1 VFFIFFFRGRHGEE
15 ASLIHVS
22 LNRGPAG
29 KKSSSSSQPMTDTMG
44 GAGLSNSTSGL
55 SASGGLSSSKSGM
68 TMPDSPNAGGATPRQ
83 PKVLVPKAIMTMPA
97 RPPVPG
103 LSGFESPSSH
113 ATPPSH
119 VMPPPLAMPS
129 PTLSS
134 ARMVG
139 VGIIFSTDERGGLKV
154 KGLAPGGPAASTRM
168 IFTGDTL
175 VEIDGRN
182 VYRQSVADV
191 QDQVVGLINS
201 TVTLG
206 FQREVTGD
214 VYRVQLRRVW
224 DPSLEEL
231 TTIMGENV
239 PSPSPQASP
248 GKEPRAD
255 VPPNPFRIGAQHQQ
269 SESPQWDRQPPQK
282 VPSVAGASPRASL
295 PRASKVLEGL
305 FIGDNLVS
313 RSRCVHGLWFGVW
326 GLGFR
331 SRCVHGLWLRL

>member
-1 VFFIFFFRGRHGEE
+1 M
-15 ASLIHVS
+15 S

-55 SASGGLSSSKSGM
+55 STSGGLSSSKSGM

-83 PKVLVPKAIMTMPA
+83 PKVLVPKAIKTMPA
-97 RPPVPG
+97 RPPVLG
-103 LSGFESPSSH
+103 LSGFESPSSN
-113 ATPPSH
+113 AMPSSH

-182 VYRQSVADV
+182 VYRQSVVDV

-239 PSPSPQASP
+239 PSPHASP

-255 VPPNPFRIGAQHQQ
+255 VLPNPLRIGAQHQQ
-269 SESPQWDRQPPQK
+269 SESPRWDRQSPHK
-282 VPSVAGASPRASL
+282 VPSVAGVSPRAAL
-295 PRASKVLEGL
+295 PRVSKVLEGL

-313 RSRCVHGLWFGVW
+313 RSRCVHGLWF
-326 GLGFR
+326 R
-331 SRCVHGLWLRL
+331 LRDMALRIWSAMYEV